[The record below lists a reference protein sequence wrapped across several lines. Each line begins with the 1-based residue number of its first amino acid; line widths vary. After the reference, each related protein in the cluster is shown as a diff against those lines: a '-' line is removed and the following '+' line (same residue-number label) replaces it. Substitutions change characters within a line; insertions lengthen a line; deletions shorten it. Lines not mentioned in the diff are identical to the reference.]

1 MQELGG
7 KVAVVTGAASGIGRA
22 LAERFAAEGMH
33 LALADIEAEPLFA
46 VADALRGAGAEVEAS
61 VLDVRDAPALD
72 ELAAK
77 CASRFGGVHVLCN
90 NAGVATGGPLWEVS
104 FEDWDWIVGVNLIG
118 VINGIRAFVP
128 AMIAADEPGH
138 VVNTASIAGLVCPA
152 FIGPYNVTKHAV
164 VALSE
169 TLRADLVAVDAK
181 IGVSVLCPGW
191 VQTRIFESDRN
202 KPGFEAG
209 QEEEAPEL
217 APMRDLVREMVQAGI
232 GARAAADHVLAAI
245 QAERF
250 WIRTHEEMEG
260 SVAARC
266 AAIAAG
272 DAPPLMV
279 PTDIK

>member
-1 MQELGG
+1 MQELSG

-46 VADALRGAGAEVEAS
+46 VADALQSAGAEVEAA
-61 VLDVRDAPALD
+61 VLDVRDASAID
-72 ELAAK
+72 ELASK

-90 NAGVATGGPLWEVS
+90 NAGVATGGPVWEVS
-104 FEDWDWIVGVNLIG
+104 PEDWDWIVGVNLIG

-128 AMIAADEPGH
+128 AMVAAGEPGH
-138 VVNTASIAGLVCPA
+138 VVNTASIAGLICPA

-169 TLRADLVAVDAK
+169 TLRADLIAVDAK
-181 IGVSVLCPGW
+181 VGVSVLCPGW
-191 VQTRIFESDRN
+191 VQTRIYESDRN

-209 QEEEAPEL
+209 QEDEAPEL
-217 APMRDLVREMVQAGI
+217 APLRDLVRGMVEAGI

-245 QAERF
+245 RAERF
-250 WIRTHEEMEG
+250 WIRTHEEMEP

-272 DAPPLMV
+272 DAPPVMV